1 MELNKKIV
9 DVIENRDKQGKRFTI
24 IAVAEGAISKQ
35 DAKMT
40 KKEYKKKPKK
50 EINKSVK
57 LPTWFDNEQK
67 DINVSEE
74 EKKEIEALLKEFK

>member
-1 MELNKKIV
+1 M
-9 DVIENRDKQGKRFTI
+9 DYPTI
-24 IAVAEGAISKQ
+24 TKMLSHNIAIDDRATSFMV
-35 DAKMT
+35 